1 MILCV
6 SLNPCLEVNIE
17 VDSLAVGK
25 THKVISK
32 HTYLTGKALNIAVGI
47 KRLGADSIAS
57 GFMHEENGRQFE
69 QELHREGV
77 TYKFVWNKGKVREV
91 YKFIDY
97 RSMLTEIV
105 DEATPIEDDNLQ
117 ALINTVADL
126 SSKCKAVVIS
136 GGCTDS
142 LPQGYMER
150 ILSVLPENV
159 IKVIDTDGDKL
170 VNLLSYGVDLVKPNL
185 DELQKALNVK
195 ITDKDSMLRACDTL
209 VSKGAKRVLL
219 SLGKNGA
226 VITDGKSHYY
236 CTSLNVAMNST
247 AGSGDAMVAAAA
259 KALSEGADLKD
270 ILRCGVAA
278 GTAAVTL
285 PDTIS
290 FRREKYEELAPT
302 LIVKEI

>member
-17 VDSLAVGK
+17 VDSLSVGR

-32 HTYLTGKALNIAVGI
+32 RTYLMGKALNVAAGI

-57 GFMHEENGRQFE
+57 GFMHEESGRLFE

-91 YKFIDY
+91 FNFVDN

-105 DEATPIEDDNLQ
+105 DEATPIEGENLQ
-117 ALINTVADL
+117 QLVDTVADL
-126 SSKCKAVVIS
+126 STKCNAVVIS

-142 LPQGYMER
+142 LPQNYMEQ
-150 ILSVLPENV
+150 ILSAVPENV
-159 IKVIDTDGDKL
+159 IRVIDTDGDKL
-170 VNLLSYGVDLVKPNL
+170 VNLLKYGVDLVKPNL
-185 DELQKALNVK
+185 AELQKALKVK
-195 ITDKDSMLRACDTL
+195 ITDKDSMIRACDKL
-209 VSKGAKRVLL
+209 IAKGAKRVLL

-226 VITDGKSHYY
+226 VICDGEKRYY
-236 CTSLNVAMNST
+236 CMSLNVAMNST
-247 AGSGDAMVAAAA
+247 AGAGDAMVAAAT
-259 KALSEGADLKD
+259 KALGEGAGLEDV
-270 ILRCGVAA
+270 LRSGVAA

-290 FRREKYEELAPT
+290 FRREKYEEILGT

>member
-57 GFMHEENGRQFE
+57 GFMHEENGRLFE

-77 TYKFVWNKGKVREV
+77 TYKFVWNRGKVREV

-105 DEATPIEDDNLQ
+105 DEATPIEDVNLQ
-117 ALINTVADL
+117 TLVNTVADL
-126 SSKCKAVVIS
+126 ASKCKAVVIS

-142 LPQGYMER
+142 LPSGYMER
-150 ILSVLPENV
+150 ILSAVPEKV

-185 DELQKALNVK
+185 DELQKALGVK
-195 ITDKDSMLRACDTL
+195 ITDKDSMIRACDTL
-209 VSKGAKRVLL
+209 VLKGAKRVLL

-226 VITDGKSHYY
+226 VITDGKRHYY

-247 AGSGDAMVAAAA
+247 AGAGDAMVAAAA
-259 KALSEGADLKD
+259 KALSEGADIKEILK
-270 ILRCGVAA
+270 CGVAA

-290 FRREKYEELAPT
+290 FRREKYEEIVPA

>member
-57 GFMHEENGRQFE
+57 GFMHEENGRLFE

-77 TYKFVWNKGKVREV
+77 TYKFVWNRGKVREV

-105 DEATPIEDDNLQ
+105 DEATPIEDANLQ
-117 ALINTVADL
+117 TLVNTVADL
-126 SSKCKAVVIS
+126 ASKCKAVVIS

-142 LPQGYMER
+142 LPSGYMER
-150 ILSVLPENV
+150 ILSAVPEKV

-185 DELQKALNVK
+185 DELQKALGVK
-195 ITDKDSMLRACDTL
+195 ITDKDSMIRACDTL
-209 VSKGAKRVLL
+209 VLKGAKRVLL

-226 VITDGKSHYY
+226 VITDGKRHYY
-236 CTSLNVAMNST
+236 CMSLNVAMNST
-247 AGSGDAMVAAAA
+247 AGAGDAMVAAAA
-259 KALSEGADLKD
+259 KALSEGADIKEILK
-270 ILRCGVAA
+270 CGVAA

-290 FRREKYEELAPT
+290 FRREKYEEIVPA

>member
-17 VDSLAVGK
+17 VDSLAVGR

-57 GFMHEENGRQFE
+57 GFMHEENGRLFE

-77 TYKFVWNKGKVREV
+77 TYKFVWNRGKVREV

-105 DEATPIEDDNLQ
+105 DEATPIEDVNLQ
-117 ALINTVADL
+117 TLVNTVADL
-126 SSKCKAVVIS
+126 ASKCKAVVIS

-142 LPQGYMER
+142 LPSGYMER
-150 ILSVLPENV
+150 ILSAVPEKV

-185 DELQKALNVK
+185 DELQKALGVK
-195 ITDKDSMLRACDTL
+195 ITDKDSMIRACDTL
-209 VSKGAKRVLL
+209 VLKGAKRVLL

-226 VITDGKSHYY
+226 VITDGKRHYY

-247 AGSGDAMVAAAA
+247 AGAGDAMVAAAA
-259 KALSEGADLKD
+259 KALSEGADIKEILK
-270 ILRCGVAA
+270 CGVAA

-290 FRREKYEELAPT
+290 FRREKYEEIVPA